1 MCTRFNASIE
11 LIFHLVVAFLV
22 DVLIRF
28 SVDHKGKSYRKMLL
42 WNGKETEKVRMSD
55 DWMRMKKKKEKK
67 KSE

>member
-1 MCTRFNASIE
+1 
-11 LIFHLVVAFLV
+11 
-22 DVLIRF
+22 
-28 SVDHKGKSYRKMLL
+28 MLL